1 MLNPLHLRTLS
12 VVVRTGSFAEAA
24 RELGYTPSAVSQQI
38 SALERA
44 IGLPLFERSAHSV
57 RTADAAHFIAE
68 RGAELL
74 AALEGLQEEIGAF
87 TSGRLGRLRLGTF
100 PTAGAR
106 VVPHAIASLTR
117 DRPEAEILLD
127 ESEPDDC
134 LPAVLRGDLDIA
146 LVYAYDL
153 VPRSWPDELT
163 ATALLEESL
172 VVLLPSSHTAA
183 QGARVRLESLREA
196 TWIASRDGS
205 AGSTCLLRLCAAHG
219 FVPRIAHRSNDY
231 DVVQGLVSAGVG
243 VALVPALGHQPS
255 EGLRALRP
263 FGNPVRRTVLALHR
277 TANTNPLLPPALA
290 ALTAACEAVA
300 SDFLTPTTR
309 ATVPPTVGVSSR
321 PTNPP
326 VDHR

>member
-12 VVVRTGSFAEAA
+12 AVVRTGSFAEAA
-24 RELGYTPSAVSQQI
+24 RELGYTPSAVSQQV

-44 IGLPLFERSAHSV
+44 IGIPLFERAAHSV
-57 RTADAAHFIAE
+57 RTADAARFIAE

-74 AALEGLQEEIGAF
+74 AALEGLEEEIGAF

-117 DRPEAEILLD
+117 ERPDAEILLD
-127 ESEPDDC
+127 ENEPDDC

-153 VPRSWPDELT
+153 VPRTWPDELT
-163 ATALLEESL
+163 VTPLLEETL
-172 VVLLPSSHTAA
+172 VVLLPTDHGAA
-183 QGARVRLESLREA
+183 RGDRVRLESLREA

-205 AGSTCLLRLCAAHG
+205 AGSTCLLRLCAAHD
-219 FVPRIAHRSNDY
+219 FVPRIAYRSNDY

-243 VALVPALGHQPS
+243 VALVPALGHQPAS
-255 EGLRALRP
+255 DLRALRP
-263 FGNPVRRTVLALHR
+263 TGDAVRRGVLALHR
-277 TANTNPLLPPALA
+277 TANTNPLLAPALA
-290 ALTAACEAVA
+290 ALTAACGAVA
-300 SDFLTPTTR
+300 GEFLTP
-309 ATVPPTVGVSSR
+309 VGAQ
-321 PTNPP
+321 PQE
-326 VDHR
+326 